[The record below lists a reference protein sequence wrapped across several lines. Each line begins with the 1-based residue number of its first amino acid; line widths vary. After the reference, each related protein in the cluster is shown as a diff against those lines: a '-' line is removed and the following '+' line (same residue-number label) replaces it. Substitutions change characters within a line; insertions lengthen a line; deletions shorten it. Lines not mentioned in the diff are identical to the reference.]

1 MHKKKT
7 EEMEADH
14 QEFTRLIREN
24 QAILYDFIKCR
35 ILDKSLAQDVLQETL
50 YIAYKKWDQ
59 LKEHPNQTGF
69 LIETA
74 RYKIQ
79 DFNKKTRKLQRE
91 IPIEGHE
98 HIEAKDQYGKVEL
111 DIVLENNLDKE
122 DKKRFSR
129 YFVRGFKIPEMAKLE
144 NTSENNMSVR
154 INRLRG
160 KVAKVIYDG
169 KVFDK
174 KQKMSVRNDK
184 KETHIIERDKGQSL
198 LKLLDSLTPEEE
210 KDRLSSDV
218 VVDNFWKYC
227 AEREEEERILAE
239 ADASEKKK
247 EHKILHYFQKHRAV
261 AMAAAVL
268 IVIMLGGS
276 WQMAVNAE
284 KHGGFFWW
292 MDKNEEGTTMI
303 TSPEGVNEN
312 SIRRAEE
319 NYYSVDEVPRKY
331 KKYVAIPYEIMSLY
345 EGQYSMMRIQIA
357 EADESDT
364 VYVFFNKGQDE
375 ILHFEIKMYPREIL
389 RVRETYPG
397 YVFCEE
403 FENDGIDLEVFS
415 KQEDNGNQNYIIYF
429 YYGNEKYAVVGIND
443 KEFLKEIAVKYQETI
458 VDNY

>member
-1 MHKKKT
+1 MKKQDKESLIQEIQKRLDWYT
-7 EEMEADH
+7 MEASDE
-14 QEFTRLIREN
+14 EFDADEVQN
-24 QAILYDFIKCR
+24 
-35 ILDKSLAQDVLQETL
+35 
-50 YIAYKKWDQ
+50 
-59 LKEHPNQTGF
+59 
-69 LIETA
+69 
-74 RYKIQ
+74 
-79 DFNKKTRKLQRE
+79 
-91 IPIEGHE
+91 
-98 HIEAKDQYGKVEL
+98 
-111 DIVLENNLDKE
+111 
-122 DKKRFSR
+122 
-129 YFVRGFKIPEMAKLE
+129 
-144 NTSENNMSVR
+144 
-154 INRLRG
+154 
-160 KVAKVIYDG
+160 
-169 KVFDK
+169 
-174 KQKMSVRNDK
+174 
-184 KETHIIERDKGQSL
+184 L
-198 LKLLDSLTPEEE
+198 LKLLDSLIPEEE
-210 KDRLSSDV
+210 KDRLSSDE

-239 ADASEKKK
+239 AEESEKKK
-247 EHKILHYFQKHRAV
+247 EHKVLHYLQKHRAV
-261 AMAAAVL
+261 AVAAAVL
-268 IVIMLGGS
+268 IVIKLGGS

-331 KKYVAIPYEIMSLY
+331 KKYIAIPYEIMSLY

-415 KQEDNGNQNYIIYF
+415 KQEDNGNQSYIIYF